1 MKGTQLDRVRNTAA
15 VLLDV
20 LVTGLSYSLAPFL
33 REVLDPWL
41 LPLAGTWT
49 FDPRVY
55 HLFLPVAVVCVVVSL
70 WLLGCYELSRRRT
83 VREAVPRLL
92 GALIL
97 AHLLFILAGFYA
109 KAEFL
114 SRGVLMIFLTTN
126 FAGLM
131 SVRWLV
137 DHATQ
142 SRARRRT
149 IVVGTDTPAIHLA
162 EVLSREEGHEI
173 VGHLDPGGTS
183 MVDGRRVLG
192 TVENTADVL
201 SRHKPIDEL
210 ALAVRDP
217 DTAAPA
223 VAAAEDR
230 GIALR
235 QLVLPIANGLHRVYF
250 EHVGGLNMLTM
261 NASAADEMTLFI
273 KRIIDIVGGV
283 IGLVATTLL
292 VPFVALAIKAKSKGP
307 VFYRQQ
313 RVGRNGR
320 TFTIYKFR
328 TMIVGAHEMRDDLAA
343 LNTMKGPRFKIEN
356 DPRIT
361 PVGRFLRRFSIDEL
375 PQFFSVLKGDM
386 SLVGPRPFPVE
397 EVQAY
402 SGRQHRRL
410 GMKPGLTGLWQTRG
424 RCDLKDFSQ
433 MLELDEEYIQD
444 WSLWLDFKILL
455 RTIPA
460 VIFGRGAM

>member
-20 LVTGLSYSLAPFL
+20 LVTGFSYSLAPFL
-33 REVLDPWL
+33 REVLDPWVRSF
-41 LPLAGTWT
+41 AGAWT

-55 HLFLPVAVVCVVVSL
+55 HLFLPVAVVCVIVCL
-70 WLLGCYELSRRRT
+70 WILGCYKLKRRRSI
-83 VREAVPRLL
+83 RDMMPRLL
-92 GALIL
+92 GALML
-97 AHLLFILAGFYA
+97 AQLLLILAGFYA
-109 KAEFL
+109 KADFL
-114 SRGVLMIFLTTN
+114 SRGVLIIFLATN

-131 SVRWLV
+131 LARWLI

-142 SRARRRT
+142 SRTQRRT
-149 IVVGTDTPAIHLA
+149 IVVGTDTTAIHLA
-162 EVLSREEGHEI
+162 QVLSREEGHEI

-183 MVDGRRVLG
+183 MVDVRRVLG
-192 TVENTADVL
+192 AVKNAADIL
-201 SRHKPIDEL
+201 SGHTPIDEL

-217 DTAAPA
+217 DTVAPA

-230 GIALR
+230 GIAVR
-235 QLVLPIANGLHRVYF
+235 QLVHPIADGLHRVYF

-261 NASAADEMTLFI
+261 NASVADEMALFI
-273 KRIIDIVGGV
+273 KRIIDIAGGV
-283 IGLVATTLL
+283 IGLVVTTLL
-292 VPFVALAIKAKSKGP
+292 APFVAVAIKVTSKGP
-307 VFYRQQ
+307 GFYCQQ
-313 RVGRNGR
+313 RVGLNGR

-343 LNTMKGPRFKIEN
+343 LNAMKGPRFKIEN
-356 DPRIT
+356 DPRVT
-361 PVGRFLRRFSIDEL
+361 PVGRVLRRLSIDEL

-386 SLVGPRPFPVE
+386 SLVGPRPFPIE

-433 MLELDEEYIQD
+433 MLELDEEYIQN

-460 VIFGRGAM
+460 VILGRGAM